1 MEQNLYLFVFMFG
14 SILLIGSF
22 YLMFMKIKKILET
35 NDQLSKHIMYQ
46 QGIIEKHNTILH
58 ELTTKINYSPEV
70 SSTTTIPQISTPIST
85 SPAPVSTPT
94 SSISPTPISTP
105 TSISPL
111 TSPDISPTEEKK
123 EEKPNPIQTLLP
135 MITSLMTMMNNS
147 GEMNQDFDEEE
158 SDYEENESETQEKM
172 EMVEEIEKELEEL
185 KRVDTIK
192 EGRVEEQVEVNE
204 V

>member
-70 SSTTTIPQISTPIST
+70 SSTTTTTIPQIPTSIST
-85 SPAPVSTPT
+85 T
-94 SSISPTPISTP
+94 PTPISTTPIPISTP
-105 TSISPL
+105 TSSISPL

-147 GEMNQDFDEEE
+147 GEMNEDFEEEE